1 MALRTWA
8 CLIALTVSASA
19 TAGGGPLGIDHR
31 LHYDNSG
38 IWKRSNQEILIY
50 GTIATVG
57 AGAGN
62 PA

>member
-8 CLIALTVSASA
+8 CLLALTVSASA

-38 IWKRSNQEILIY
+38 IWKRSNQKLL
-50 GTIATVG
+50 
-57 AGAGN
+57 AGATH
-62 PA
+62 ARS